1 MIGYLNGIFQYRDS
15 DSVII
20 DVNGVGYQ
28 IHIKEKEAEDLK
40 KGVHYQFFVRTFF
53 KDQIGFELY
62 GFRTLKEKNIF
73 NELVKV
79 NKVGSKTALAVLN
92 QIYTEDLISAIIDK
106 DITILSSVKGIGK
119 KTSERIILELS
130 DKFKKKFKGLVKVSS
145 STRLNSSINLLK
157 DLTSVLGNLG
167 YSNKSIKIVIDS
179 FTTEDFEGK
188 DLEELIKL
196 SLKRIRTI

>member
-1 MIGYLNGIFQYRDS
+1 MIGYLNGIFQYRDNNF
-15 DSVII
+15 VII

-28 IHIKEKEAEDLK
+28 IYLKSKEAMELK
-40 KGVHYQFFVRTFF
+40 KGVHYQFFVQTFF
-53 KDQIGFELY
+53 KDQVGFELY
-62 GFRTLKEKNIF
+62 GFTSLKEKNIF

-79 NKVGSKTALAVLN
+79 NKVGSKTAIAILDH
-92 QIYTEDLISAIIDK
+92 IYTEDLISAIIDK
-106 DITILSSVKGIGK
+106 EVNILSSVKGIGK

-130 DKFKKKFKGLVKVSS
+130 DKFKKKFKGIVKTSS
-145 STRLNSSINLLK
+145 KLNAPIDLLK

-167 YSNKSIKIVIDS
+167 YGNKAIKIVIDS
-179 FTTEDFEGK
+179 FTTADFEGK